1 MTSDLVEEEGAT
13 MESDGPDSS
22 TADSSPL
29 NLIASTSMAPLQEEG
44 EMSGKRSKRK
54 RAIVES
60 SDEEDDSMTTPST
73 EARKDEDTSMEM
85 TTTVKETPS
94 SPSSSPSPSARLV
107 ASPKKKRGKKRVAQA
122 TSMEI
127 NMDGIPDW
135 EKGED
140 VPYAVLCS
148 VFANIEATTKRLEI
162 QEHLTALFL
171 RVLERSPDTLV
182 HVVYLCIN
190 RLAPEYEGV
199 ELGIGEQILMKAV
212 AEAYG
217 RKLADVRAD
226 VHAHGDLG
234 RVAEASRTRQTV
246 MWAPKPLMIRG
257 VFEAL
262 GKISRMSGKAS
273 QTEKVGAIR
282 KLIQAC
288 KGVEARYLT
297 RSLEGKLRIGLAEQT
312 VLTALGHASLRHH
325 TLDKGKAVDADGL
338 ASAVERIKSVYN
350 QLPSYDVLVPA
361 LVAEGLEG
369 AEKACRLTAGIPV
382 KPMLAHP
389 TKSLTEVL
397 DRFEGTTFICEY
409 KYDGERA
416 QIHYTKPSEGGYGA
430 HIYSRNSE
438 DMTGRY
444 PDVAGRIASSAR
456 EGTESFI
463 LDAEAVAWDRVKEE
477 ILPFQV
483 LSTRKRKDVREEDIS
498 VQVCIFAF
506 DLLYLN
512 GVSLLQEP
520 LSKRQALMRET
531 FTEAPGIFVFTQSM
545 ETRALERIQEFLDR
559 SIQDHC
565 EGLMIKVSQGE
576 EASYEPSR
584 RSRNWL
590 KVKKDYLDGIGDSL
604 DLVVV
609 GAYMGKGKRAGG
621 YGGYLLACYDPA
633 TEEYQTIC
641 KIGTGFRDEDLRTLH
656 SKLSANTVTS
666 KPSYYRHGGGEPQAP
681 DVWFRP
687 TMLWEV
693 KAADLS
699 ISPVYQAAVGH
710 VS

>member
-1 MTSDLVEEEGAT
+1 M
-13 MESDGPDSS
+13 
-22 TADSSPL
+22 
-29 NLIASTSMAPLQEEG
+29 
-44 EMSGKRSKRK
+44 
-54 RAIVES
+54 
-60 SDEEDDSMTTPST
+60 
-73 EARKDEDTSMEM
+73 KD
-85 TTTVKETPS
+85 
-94 SPSSSPSPSARLV
+94 
-107 ASPKKKRGKKRVAQA
+107 
-122 TSMEI
+122 
-127 NMDGIPDW
+127 IPEW
-135 EKGED
+135 GQGED
-140 VPYAVLCS
+140 VPYAALCS
-148 VFANIEATTKRLEI
+148 VFEEIEGTTKRLAI

-171 RVLERSPDTLV
+171 RVLERTPNALV
-182 HVVYLCIN
+182 HIVYLCIN

-199 ELGIGEQILMKAV
+199 ELGIGEQILMKSV
-212 AEAYG
+212 ASAYG
-217 RKLADVRAD
+217 RSLADVRAD
-226 VHAHGDLG
+226 VHAYGDLG
-234 RVAEASRTRQTV
+234 RVAELSRTRQTV
-246 MWAPKPLMIRG
+246 MWKPKPLMVRG

-262 GKISRMSGKAS
+262 GRISQMSGKAS
-273 QTEKVGAIR
+273 QTDKVSAIR

-312 VLTALGHASLRHH
+312 VLTALGHAALRHH
-325 TLDKGKAVDADGL
+325 ALSRGDAVDAEGL
-338 ASAVERIKSVYN
+338 AGAVERIKSMYN

-361 LVAEGLEG
+361 LVSEGLEG
-369 AEKACRLTAGIPV
+369 AEKICRLTAGIPV

-397 DRFEGTTFICEY
+397 DRFEGTTFTCEY

-416 QIHYTKPSEGGYGA
+416 QIHYTRPSQGGKDEGRGGT

-444 PDVAGRIASSAR
+444 PDVAGRIESSAP

-512 GVSLLQEP
+512 GQSLLQEP

-531 FTEAPGIFVFTQSM
+531 FKEAPGTFVFTQSM
-545 ETRALERIQEFLDR
+545 ETRSPELIQEFLDR

-576 EASYEPSR
+576 EATYEPSR

-590 KVKKDYLDGIGDSL
+590 KVKKDYLSGLGDSL

-609 GAYMGKGKRAGG
+609 GAYMGKGKRVGG

-656 SKLSANTVTS
+656 STLSANTVLT
-666 KPSYYRHGGGEPQAP
+666 KPSYYRHGGGENQVP

-687 TMLWEV
+687 TMIWEV

-699 ISPVYQAAVGH
+699 ISPVYQAAVGFMDETKGISLRFPRFLGIREDKRSEDASTAEM
-710 VS
+710 VAEMYRKQLDKSG